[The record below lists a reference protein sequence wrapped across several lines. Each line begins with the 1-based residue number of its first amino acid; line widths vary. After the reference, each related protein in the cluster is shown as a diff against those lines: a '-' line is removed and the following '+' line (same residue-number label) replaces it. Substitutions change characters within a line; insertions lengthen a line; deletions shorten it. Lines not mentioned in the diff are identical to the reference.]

1 MADLNRDG
9 LLDLVVGH
17 HFGSASENGPGVP
30 IRVYMNRGLDGSAN
44 PIFDDITSDI
54 GLPAINSKAPHVDI
68 QDFDN
73 DGWPDLYVSVTVDS
87 GSGPEPLIFRNT
99 GSLVGGDPKGLYAK
113 ARAGEITNMTGLDSP
128 YEEPTEPELR
138 LDSANETPEV
148 LARTLVDTLPTGSVN
163 GN

>member
-1 MADLNRDG
+1 
-9 LLDLVVGH
+9 V
-17 HFGSASENGPGVP
+17 
-30 IRVYMNRGLDGSAN
+30 
-44 PIFDDITSDI
+44 
-54 GLPAINSKAPHVDI
+54 AI
-68 QDFDN
+68 Q
-73 DGWPDLYVSVTVDS
+73 
-87 GSGPEPLIFRNT
+87 
-99 GSLVGGDPKGLYAK
+99 KGLYAK